1 MQISELLDVQL
12 HLGWLLALT
21 TRHDKEGY
29 CKVSAQDVP
38 FIAHCAHEYTLVF
51 TKVGNLVFLAFY
63 MQSADEPSRT
73 SIVDV
78 YAQLK
83 LFSEII
89 HEASTPNQPPSAESY
104 ALDVRENVTALSL
117 VCDLLFDHGVP
128 HIQSKSTLLS
138 LMERAD
144 LLSKASGLIGGEA
157 QAMNTSHGRVCS
169 QLSGIVQQLPTNPNA
184 FWR

>member
-1 MQISELLDVQL
+1 MSVVAVCIIDQSSQIASSCHVHLRRFYQSRVEQRVQISELLDVQL

-51 TKVGNLVFLAFY
+51 TKVCNLVFLAFY

-78 YAQLK
+78 YA
-83 LFSEII
+83 
-89 HEASTPNQPPSAESY
+89 
-104 ALDVRENVTALSL
+104 
-117 VCDLLFDHGVP
+117 
-128 HIQSKSTLLS
+128 
-138 LMERAD
+138 
-144 LLSKASGLIGGEA
+144 
-157 QAMNTSHGRVCS
+157 
-169 QLSGIVQQLPTNPNA
+169 
-184 FWR
+184 